1 MLSSSTDGAE
11 VGAPYSSK
19 HHFLAAF
26 CVLGAS
32 AIGASLPLLS
42 KYYPPLEVSYRYFI
56 FAKAVGTGVV
66 LGVALIHLL
75 HPAEEQL
82 RVRLSRS
89 SHFSAETNSS
99 VAFTVCLSFVLLMH
113 TIEAVVSGIFR
124 QEENRWMEFEQ
135 NEETIPLL
143 GHTLVGNHT
152 EDSLQDSHSFR
163 RRSSSSTAPP
173 PLPPSHSHTH
183 GHHSGHSHSHGHY
196 HSHSGIVNTPPPAL
210 IPPSAEM
217 PSELA
222 HEDIV
227 SREASFRARIS
238 ALMMGFGTSFHSLF
252 IGFTLGSC
260 GEQELFM
267 LTVAL
272 CMHQFFE
279 GLALGTKLV
288 ESPINFFSECLM
300 AVFFTSSAPLTAFLS
315 ILTFDIMPHLFENS
329 TFSLVQ
335 GFTDASCAGIL
346 LYLGFGLLHN
356 DFFQDMQLIVE
367 ETGKR
372 SMRLYLI
379 ALLWFGGFI
388 MVIIGIFI

>member
-1 MLSSSTDGAE
+1 MVSSSTDGAE
-11 VGAPYSSK
+11 AGASYSPQ

-56 FAKAVGTGVV
+56 FAKAIGTGVV

-75 HPAEEQL
+75 HPAAEQL
-82 RVRLSRS
+82 RQQLSHTPYFSVES
-89 SHFSAETNSS
+89 SSS
-99 VAFTVCLSFVLLMH
+99 LAFTICLSFVLLMH

-124 QEENRWMEFEQ
+124 QEENRWLELEAS
-135 NEETIPLL
+135 ETMPLL
-143 GHTLVGNHT
+143 GHNLGGT
-152 EDSLQDSHSFR
+152 ELNDSVRNTNFHSSHQRSSPSPPPPHSHS
-163 RRSSSSTAPP
+163 
-173 PLPPSHSHTH
+173 H
-183 GHHSGHSHSHGHY
+183 GHHSGHSHAHGHY
-196 HSHSGIVNTPPPAL
+196 HRHSLVIN
-210 IPPSAEM
+210 PPSATGAPLPSEM
-217 PSELA
+217 PSELVI
-222 HEDIV
+222 EDVV

-260 GEQELFM
+260 GEEELFM

-315 ILTFDIMPHLFENS
+315 IVAFNIMPEGFEWT
-329 TFSLVQ
+329 TFSLIQ

-346 LYLGFGLLHN
+346 LYLGFGLMHN
-356 DFFQDMQLIVE
+356 DFFQDMHLIVE

-372 SMRLYLI
+372 CMRLYLI
-379 ALLWFGGFI
+379 ALLWLGGFV
-388 MVIIGIFI
+388 MVVIGIFV